1 MGVGWWVGGWS
12 RLMLVEVLSGGAGGS
27 GSGGGNVGFF
37 LSGVCQDVMGK
48 LLILDRDSDTNPVIS
63 LSKKIA
69 LGH

>member
-1 MGVGWWVGGWS
+1 MVVVGD
-12 RLMLVEVLSGGAGGS
+12 
-27 GSGGGNVGFF
+27 VGFF
-37 LSGVCQDVMGK
+37 SSGVCQDLMGK